1 LNPVVEDL
9 LSRAE
14 YHLAEAEGVLRDGYE
29 RLAGRESYQAMF
41 HAAQAAIRA
50 VVPIVPKTHRGV
62 ISRFGQ
68 LCTGDTGLTS
78 ELGRRLSQAYSVKD
92 AADYGSVA
100 EGKAIQASRMV
111 ADAAEFVHRVRA
123 FIATAVPP
131 D

>member
-1 LNPVVEDL
+1 
-9 LSRAE
+9 
-14 YHLAEAEGVLRDGYE
+14 
-29 RLAGRESYQAMF
+29 M
-41 HAAQAAIRA
+41 
-50 VVPIVPKTHRGV
+50 

-111 ADAAEFVHRVRA
+111 ADAAEFVRRVRA
-123 FIATAVPP
+123 FIATADPP
-131 D
+131 A